1 MHLLLIRM
9 RVHCP
14 LLFLSVLSLLLVT
27 DQVSAGLPDTVVQI
41 KQSVVAVGTYQA
53 TARPPSKFMGTG
65 FVVADGRYVI
75 TNAHVIPDVIN
86 YKRKES
92 LSVFLRNGDKIE
104 RRGAKVIAKDEEHD
118 LALLEIGG
126 HPVLPVVLSSSAHIR
141 EGEIVG
147 FTGFPVGMVL
157 GLYPVTH
164 RGIVS
169 AITPIVIPAMG
180 SSQLTPAQI
189 KRMRSPFNV
198 YQLDATAYPGNSGS
212 AVYDVETGEVIGVI
226 NSVLVKKTKES
237 ALTSPTG
244 ISYAI
249 PVRYVRD
256 LLKSGG
262 VSQ

>member
-1 MHLLLIRM
+1 M
-9 RVHCP
+9 RVLP
-14 LLFLSVLSLLLVT
+14 TLLLLLVA
-27 DQVSAGLPDTVVQI
+27 DLVSADLADTVVQI

-53 TARPPSKFMGTG
+53 TGRPPSKFMGTG
-65 FVVADGRYVI
+65 FAVVDGRHVI
-75 TNAHVIPDVIN
+75 TNAHVIPDAIN

-92 LSVFLRNGDKIE
+92 LSVFYRNGDKVE
-104 RRGAKVIAKDEEHD
+104 RRGAKVIVKDEEHD

-126 HPVLPVVLSSSAHIR
+126 RPLRPMVLSGSTHVR
-141 EGEIVG
+141 EGEVVG

-157 GLYPVTH
+157 GLHPVTH

-169 AITPIVIPAMG
+169 AITPIVIPAM
-180 SSQLTPAQI
+180 SSAQLTPAQI

-256 LLKSGG
+256 LLESGG